1 MTEQFVLPN
10 GAVVTASGE
19 QADRYRAKG
28 WAKTKPAPKS
38 ARKPAKKPKSES
50 EQSE

>member
-10 GAVVTASGE
+10 GALVTVSGE

-28 WAKTKPAPKS
+28 WAKKKPAPKPEKS
-38 ARKPAKKPKSES
+38 PAKPQKKSE
-50 EQSE
+50 

>member
-1 MTEQFVLPN
+1 MAEQFVLPN

-28 WAKTKPAPKS
+28 WAKDKPAPKS
-38 ARKPAKKPKSES
+38 EKKPAKSQKKSE
-50 EQSE
+50 